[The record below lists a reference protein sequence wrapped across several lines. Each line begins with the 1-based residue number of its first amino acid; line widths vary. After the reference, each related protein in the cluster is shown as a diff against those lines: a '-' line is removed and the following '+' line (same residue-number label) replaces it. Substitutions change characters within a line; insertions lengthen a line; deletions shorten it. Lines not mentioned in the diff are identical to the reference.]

1 MQARDMVYPQGGFK
15 RATQYV
21 IHRLRRLPDDPHRV
35 ARGMFA
41 GFLVGCLPIPGLQ
54 FLAGAG
60 LAWVMRGNVLAAML
74 ATFNSNPVTTPIIAV
89 FSIGLGHWLLGVATP
104 LSAEAIARGFAHA
117 GGDLWHNASAIFNG
131 QAPHWDGLLRF
142 WNDIYL
148 PYLIGS
154 LIIGVALSI
163 PLYYIT
169 IPVVRA
175 YQKARANAARD
186 RALRRRAASNRAIG
200 DDAGGGVA

>member
-1 MQARDMVYPQGGFK
+1 MVYPQGGFK

-21 IHRLRRLPDDPHRV
+21 IHRLRRLPDDPRRV
-35 ARGMFA
+35 ARGLFA

-89 FSIGLGHWLLGVATP
+89 FSISLGHWLLGVEGP

-117 GGDLWHNASAIFNG
+117 GGDLWHNTTALFNG
-131 QAPHWDGLLRF
+131 QPTQWDGLLQF
-142 WNDIYL
+142 WNNIYL

-154 LIIGVALSI
+154 LIIGVALSV

-175 YQKARANAARD
+175 YQRARAHSARD
-186 RALRRRAASNRAIG
+186 RAQRRRAVTNRPLG
-200 DDAGGGVA
+200 DDSDGGVA